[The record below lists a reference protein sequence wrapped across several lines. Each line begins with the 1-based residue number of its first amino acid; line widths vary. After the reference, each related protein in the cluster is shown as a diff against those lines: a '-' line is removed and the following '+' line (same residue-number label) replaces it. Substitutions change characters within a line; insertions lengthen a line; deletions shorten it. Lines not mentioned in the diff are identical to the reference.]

1 MFKPLKRKPAIPAAI
16 NDALIGIIGH
26 FESNKGDAVFMVPEA
41 IDSQCVLVRLAAL
54 SDNCSI
60 EGMQLVN
67 SHGYSLWV
75 LKENCHVTSCKRRLY
90 LLDRAFYSRDSKQIE
105 LHISVARLLK
115 DPVLTFSK
123 EQY

>member
-1 MFKPLKRKPAIPAAI
+1 MFKPFRKKQAIPDQV

-26 FESNKGDAVFMVPEA
+26 FESNEGDAVLMVPEA

-60 EGMQLVN
+60 KGMQLVS
-67 SHGYSLWV
+67 SHGHSLLV
-75 LKENCHVTSCKRRLY
+75 LKESDLAYRYNRRLY
-90 LLDRAFYSRDSKQIE
+90 LFDRGLYSQASKQIE
-105 LHISVARLLK
+105 LHINIAK
-115 DPVLTFSK
+115 ITKTPVLTFSK